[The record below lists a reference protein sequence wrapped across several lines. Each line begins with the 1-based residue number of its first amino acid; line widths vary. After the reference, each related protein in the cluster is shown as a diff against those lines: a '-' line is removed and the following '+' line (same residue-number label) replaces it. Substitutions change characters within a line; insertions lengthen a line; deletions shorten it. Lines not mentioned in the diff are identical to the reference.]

1 MIEYERIVERSRK
14 QEDRDLGCL
23 DERILGE
30 GLRRDRNDFIR
41 SIGSNDKKMVACYP
55 LPFSHV
61 R

>member
-1 MIEYERIVERSRK
+1 MIEDERIVERPKK
-14 QEDRDLGCL
+14 QEDRDLSCL

-30 GLRRDRNDFIR
+30 GVRRDRNDFIR
-41 SIGSNDKKMVACYP
+41 SIGSSDKKMVACYP